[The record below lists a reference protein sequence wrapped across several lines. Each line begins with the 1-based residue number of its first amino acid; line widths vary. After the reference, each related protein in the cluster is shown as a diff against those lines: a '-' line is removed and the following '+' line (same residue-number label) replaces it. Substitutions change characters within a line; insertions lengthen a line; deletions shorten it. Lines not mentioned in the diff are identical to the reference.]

1 VGEPGDRGVGIGP
14 SAFTES
20 SSNDGW
26 TDSARPVTPYV
37 LLAVAF
43 VVPFFDPRR
52 PFRLLHADI
61 LVLAL
66 FPFYYL
72 RYMDQSRGSL
82 RWAVVVASIGL
93 VYLFARMIF
102 AAVRPTRHRG
112 PLVPFVPMPLLA
124 IAAVLLIALHIAFP
138 RLEEPLGLQ
147 FRPVIDVGLSSV
159 TGAQHILNGQELYG
173 SEAYKHPGNHPDTYG
188 PVTYLA
194 YVPFTYALS
203 PDGERAG
210 RATADSRA
218 ARAAADAFDVLAA
231 LGLFLFGR
239 RLAPRREGVRLGIVL
254 AYAWAAYPYTFFATI
269 WAYNDALVA
278 LFLVGA
284 MLAISAPVGRGLLV
298 GLGVASKFTTAIV
311 APLLAT
317 AHRATS
323 IRSIFVYVAALVLSV
338 VAVFAPFV
346 PPGGLSELYDRTI
359 GWQIARQSVSSVWGQ
374 FPSIDWLHPVARA
387 SVAVFALAIAFI
399 PRQKTSHQI
408 AALGAAAIVLFELSL
423 RHWLPSYVIW
433 FAPLAF
439 VAIFATGSQAPL
451 QRAREA
457 SE

>member
-14 SAFTES
+14 SAFAASRS
-20 SSNDGW
+20 SDRRTGA
-26 TDSARPVTPYV
+26 ARPVTPYV
-37 LLAVAF
+37 LFAVAF

-61 LVLAL
+61 IVLAF

-93 VYLFARMIF
+93 LYLFARMIF

-124 IAAVLLIALHIAFP
+124 IAAVVLIALHIAFP
-138 RLEEPLGLQ
+138 RLERPLGLQ

-159 TGAQHILNGQELYG
+159 LGAQHILNGQELYG

-194 YVPFTYALS
+194 YVPFAYALS
-203 PDGERAG
+203 PQGERAG

-231 LGLFLFGR
+231 LGMFLLGR
-239 RLAPRREGVRLGIVL
+239 RLAPRREGVQLGIVL

-278 LFLVGA
+278 LLLVGA
-284 MLAISAPVGRGLLV
+284 VIAISATVGRGLLV
-298 GLGVASKFTTAIV
+298 GLGIASKFTTAIV

-317 AHRATS
+317 AHRP
-323 IRSIFVYVAALVLSV
+323 RSTRSVLINLSTLVLVV
-338 VAVFAPFV
+338 VALFAPFL

-359 GWQIARQSVSSVWGQ
+359 GWQLERRSVSSVWGQ
-374 FPSIDWLHPVARA
+374 FPSIGWLHSLARVGVAA
-387 SVAVFALAIAFI
+387 FALAIAFI
-399 PRQKTSHQI
+399 PKRKTTPQI
-408 AALGAAAIVLFELSL
+408 AALGAAAIMLFELSL

-439 VAIFATGSQAPL
+439 VAVFTTGAQTPEP
-451 QRAREA
+451 REGA
-457 SE
+457 SN